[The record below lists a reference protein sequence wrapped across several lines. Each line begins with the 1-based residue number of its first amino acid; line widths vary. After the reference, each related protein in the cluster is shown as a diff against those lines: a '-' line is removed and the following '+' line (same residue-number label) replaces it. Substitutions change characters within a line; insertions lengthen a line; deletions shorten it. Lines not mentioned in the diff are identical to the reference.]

1 LTEVLCALA
10 GGVGGA
16 KLAHGL
22 SRILPPE
29 NLAIVV
35 NIGDDFEHLGLHVS
49 PDIDTV
55 VYTLA
60 GIANPETGWGVAG
73 ETWSFMDALGRLG
86 AETWFRLGDRDLAT
100 HVERTRLLAEGA
112 PLSAI
117 TARLARKLGVAPAII
132 PASDDPVRTLVETDE
147 GELEFQHYFVR
158 RQCAPRVSSLSYR
171 NAETAR
177 PAPLGG
183 RPWTK
188 TETAGVIICPS
199 NPYLSIAPILAMP
212 EARAWLENRRFPV
225 AAVSPIVAGRA
236 LKGPAAKI
244 MAELGTEPSALAVA
258 RFYKGLVDFLII
270 DASDAALA
278 GAVRAEG
285 IEPVVMDTV
294 MTNVADRERLAR
306 EVCAL
311 PAFSEARR

>member
-1 LTEVLCALA
+1 MLCALA

-29 NLAIVV
+29 DLAIVV
-35 NIGDDFEHLGLHVS
+35 NVGDDFEHLGLHVS

-73 ETWSFMDALGRLG
+73 ETWSFMDALGALG
-86 AETWFRLGDRDLAT
+86 GETWFG
-100 HVERTRLLAEGA
+100 EGA
-112 PLSAI
+112 PLSAV
-117 TARLARKLGVAPAII
+117 TTRLARKLGVAAAIV
-132 PASDDPVRTLVETDE
+132 PASDDPVRTFVATDE

-158 RQCAPRVSSLSYR
+158 RHCAPRVSSLSYR
-171 NAETAR
+171 NADTAR
-177 PAPLGG
+177 PALVDG
-183 RPWTK
+183 RPWT
-188 TETAGVIICPS
+188 EMEIAGVIICPS

-212 EARAWLENRRFPV
+212 AAHARLKDRRFPV
-225 AAVSPIVAGRA
+225 AAVSPIVAGQA

-258 RFYKGLVDFLII
+258 RFYAGLVDFFVI
-270 DASDAALA
+270 DRSDAALA
-278 GAVRAEG
+278 DDIRAVG
-285 IEPVVMDTV
+285 MEPVVMDSV
-294 MTNVADRERLAR
+294 MTSVADRERLAR
-306 EVCAL
+306 EICAL
-311 PAFSEARR
+311 PAFSESGR

>member
-1 LTEVLCALA
+1 MLCTLA

-29 NLAIVV
+29 DLAIVV

-60 GIANPETGWGVAG
+60 GIANPETGGGVAG
-73 ETWSFMDALGRLG
+73 ETWSFLDALGVLG
-86 AETWFRLGDRDLAT
+86 SETWFRLGDRDLAT

-112 PLSAI
+112 PLSAV
-117 TARLARKLGVAPAII
+117 TTRLVRKLGVAAAIV
-132 PASDDPVRTLVETDE
+132 PASDDPVRTFVATDE

-158 RQCAPRVSSLSYR
+158 RHCAPRVSSLSYR

-177 PAPLGG
+177 PAPVGG
-183 RPWTK
+183 RPWT
-188 TETAGVIICPS
+188 EMEIAGVIICPS

-212 EARAWLENRRFPV
+212 AAHAWLKDRRFPA
-225 AAVSPIVAGRA
+225 AAVSPIVAGKA

-244 MAELGTEPSALAVA
+244 MAELGAEPSALAVA
-258 RFYKGLVDFLII
+258 RFYAGLVDFFVI
-270 DASDAALA
+270 DRTDAALA
-278 GAVRAEG
+278 DEIRAVG
-285 IEPVVMDTV
+285 MEPVVMDSV
-294 MTNVADRERLAR
+294 MTSLADRERLAR
-306 EVCAL
+306 EICAL
-311 PAFSEARR
+311 PAFSESGR

>member
-1 LTEVLCALA
+1 VLCALA

-22 SRILPPE
+22 SRILSPE
-29 NLAIVV
+29 DLAIVV

-73 ETWSFMDALGRLG
+73 ETWSFMDALGVLG
-86 AETWFRLGDRDLAT
+86 GETWFRLGDRDLAT
-100 HVERTRLLAEGA
+100 HVERTRLLADGA
-112 PLSAI
+112 PLSAV
-117 TARLARKLGVAPAII
+117 TTRLARQLGVAAAIV
-132 PASDDPVRTLVETDE
+132 PASDDPVRTLVATEK

-158 RQCAPRVSSLSYR
+158 RHCAPRVSSLSYR

-177 PAPLGG
+177 PAPVGG
-183 RPWTK
+183 RPWT
-188 TETAGVIICPS
+188 EMEIAGVIICPS

-212 EARAWLENRRFPV
+212 AAHALLKDRRFPV
-225 AAVSPIVAGRA
+225 AAVSPIVAGQA

-258 RFYKGLVDFLII
+258 RFYAGLVDFFVI
-270 DASDAALA
+270 DRADAALA
-278 GAVRAEG
+278 HAIRAEG
-285 IEPVVMDTV
+285 MEPVVMDSV
-294 MTNVADRERLAR
+294 MKSLADRERLAR
-306 EVCAL
+306 EICAL
-311 PAFSEARR
+311 PAFSGSGR

>member
-1 LTEVLCALA
+1 MLCALA

-29 NLAIVV
+29 HLAIVV
-35 NIGDDFEHLGLHVS
+35 NVGDDFEHLGLHVS

-73 ETWSFMDALGRLG
+73 ETWSFMDALGALG
-86 AETWFRLGDRDLAT
+86 GETWFRLGDRDLAA
-100 HVERTRLLAEGA
+100 HVERTRLLGEGA
-112 PLSAI
+112 PLSAV
-117 TARLARKLGVAPAII
+117 TTRLARKLGVAAAIV
-132 PASDDPVRTLVETDE
+132 PASDDPVRTFVATDE

-158 RQCAPRVSSLSYR
+158 RHCAPRVSSLSYR
-171 NAETAR
+171 NADTAR
-177 PAPLGG
+177 PALVEG
-183 RPWTK
+183 RPWT
-188 TETAGVIICPS
+188 EMEIAGVIICPS

-212 EARAWLENRRFPV
+212 AAHARLKDRRFPV
-225 AAVSPIVAGRA
+225 AAVSPIVAGQA

-258 RFYKGLVDFLII
+258 RFYAGLVDFFVI
-270 DASDAALA
+270 DRSDAALA
-278 GAVRAEG
+278 DDIRAVG
-285 IEPVVMDTV
+285 MEPVVMDSV
-294 MTNVADRERLAR
+294 MTSVADRERLAR
-306 EVCAL
+306 EICAL
-311 PAFSEARR
+311 PAFSESDR